1 MKFLLFKLLKIKI
14 AIVINTNN
22 IFESKFKIK

>member
-14 AIVINTNN
+14 GIVINTNN
-22 IFESKFKIK
+22 VLESKFKVK

>member
-14 AIVINTNN
+14 AILINTNN
-22 IFESKFKIK
+22 VFESKFKVK